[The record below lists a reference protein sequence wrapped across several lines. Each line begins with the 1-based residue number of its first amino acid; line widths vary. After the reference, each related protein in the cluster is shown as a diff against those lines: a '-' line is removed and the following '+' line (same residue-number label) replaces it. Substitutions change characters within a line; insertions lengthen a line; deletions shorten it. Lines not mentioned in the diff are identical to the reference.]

1 MKKRGLIERLEHE
14 PVICAEGF
22 LFEAE
27 RRGYLASGEFV
38 PELALEN
45 PEALKNI
52 HIDFQHAGSDVV
64 EAFTYNGHREKMRV
78 IGKEDLLEPLN
89 RAALRIAKEVADNPG
104 TEKEKNLLAGNI
116 SNTNIHPVDFRRNI
130 ITENVRLN
138 ELVGKEFF
146 VGNIKLKGH
155 DLCRPCKYLQD
166 KLRQNNFVKEFLHTG
181 GLRCEILTS
190 GKINVGDII
199 KQKND

>member
-1 MKKRGLIERLEHE
+1 MGKVVKIGITNIKGNQIQK
-14 PVICAEGF
+14 VNK
-22 LFEAE
+22 
-27 RRGYLASGEFV
+27 V
-38 PELALEN
+38 
-45 PEALKNI
+45 EALKGKGLQNDRKLSENNQKKRQVTLTEIENI
-52 HIDFQHAGSDVV
+52 NHF
-64 EAFTYNGHREKMRV
+64 N
-78 IGKEDLLEPLN
+78 
-89 RAALRIAKEVADNPG
+89 
-104 TEKEKNLLAGNI
+104 NI

-166 KLRQNNFVKEFLHTG
+166 KLKQNNFVKEFLHTG